1 MSYVADVST
10 YLYKGEQ
17 IRELGFIKQLE
28 FIASYIWTMRKL
40 CGLEPQNTI
49 IQQEFNLIRKQSNY
63 FVHDLLPRV

>member
-49 IQQEFNLIRKQSNY
+49 IQ
-63 FVHDLLPRV
+63 